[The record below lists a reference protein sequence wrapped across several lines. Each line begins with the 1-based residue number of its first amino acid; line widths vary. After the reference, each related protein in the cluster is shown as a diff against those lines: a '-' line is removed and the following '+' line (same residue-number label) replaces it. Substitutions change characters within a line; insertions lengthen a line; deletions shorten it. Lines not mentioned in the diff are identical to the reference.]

1 MLINNLN
8 VLITRPEN
16 EGRVLASKLE
26 KLDVN
31 SLCQPMFD
39 YQGNDNQ
46 EILHKLLRQ
55 VQQPIV
61 IFISVSAVTYA
72 NKLYALSSWP
82 VRQFFAVGTATA
94 QALKALNIK
103 ATSPEI
109 QTSEGLLTFAELQ
122 NITDQDIIIVRGDGG
137 REHLAD
143 SLKARNA
150 NVTYFEA
157 YQRIWRQLPSN
168 IEQHWRNHHIN
179 CMVITS
185 DAILQNIV
193 QLINRSDG
201 YWRTA
206 CYWVVASE
214 RIAMNAKALG
224 FKRVINANGANDN
237 AISKA
242 IISDVTNNME

>member
-1 MLINNLN
+1 MPINNLN

-16 EGRVLASKLE
+16 EGRVLASKLD

-46 EILHKLLRQ
+46 TTLLKLLRQ

-82 VRQFFAVGTATA
+82 ARQFFAVGTATA

-109 QTSEGLLTFAELQ
+109 QTSEGLLAFAELQ

-193 QLINRSDG
+193 QLINQSDG
-201 YWRTA
+201 YWQTA

-214 RIAMNAKALG
+214 RIATNAKALG